1 MVDSNRN
8 CLRHPDVTSS
18 RITKDE
24 EDVEYLIDMY
34 ENIWLNPFTSEALDL
49 CNLPTGASSNILTAK
64 EKGDQVFV
72 DFLTKQLSGDRTMK
86 FFDILPKIK
95 LKSFSKLKSKK
106 IVAKDKEIM
115 LKADKNLFRM
125 MIVISQ
131 SRTLT

>member
-8 CLRHPDVTSS
+8 CLRYPDVTSA

-49 CNLPTGASSNILTAK
+49 CNLPTGASSEILTAK
-64 EKGDQVFV
+64 EKEYQEFV
-72 DFLTKQLSGDRTMK
+72 DFLTKQLSGDKTMR